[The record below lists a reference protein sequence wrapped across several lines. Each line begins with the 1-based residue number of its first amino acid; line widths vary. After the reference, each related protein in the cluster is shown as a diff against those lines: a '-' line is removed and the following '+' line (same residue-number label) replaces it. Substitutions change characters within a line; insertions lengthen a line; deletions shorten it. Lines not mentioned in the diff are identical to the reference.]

1 MKGYKMKLNYND
13 WNILKN
19 QLNNREKRKA
29 KILYNITNELK
40 KDNIDD
46 KRQRK
51 LRNLQSDLMYY
62 FELDHNIK
70 YVDYDFF
77 LNHFIKNYNY
87 YINNVNKISDMTYD
101 YLNSDSYIDF
111 DNINTEND
119 NFIDY
124 L

>member
-1 MKGYKMKLNYND
+1 MKLNYND

-19 QLNNREKRKA
+19 QLNNIEKRKA

-40 KDNIDD
+40 KDNIDN
-46 KRQRK
+46 KRKSK
-51 LRNLQSDLMYY
+51 LIKLQIDLMYY

-70 YVDYDFF
+70 FVDDDFF

-101 YLNSDSYIDF
+101 YINSDSYIDF

-119 NFIDY
+119 DFIDQ

>member
-1 MKGYKMKLNYND
+1 MKLNYDN

-40 KDNIDD
+40 KDNIDN
-46 KRQRK
+46 KRKIK
-51 LRNLQSDLMYY
+51 LIKLQNNLKYY

-70 YVDYDFF
+70 FVDDDYF
-77 LNHFIKNYNY
+77 LNYFIKNYNY
-87 YINNVNKISDMTYD
+87 YINNVDKISLMTYD
-101 YLNSDSYIDF
+101 YINSDSYIDF

-119 NFIDY
+119 DFIDY